1 MLRPERKITDLNI
14 TRKDPNAF
22 AALLGDA
29 HEFIVTGILI
39 RLGFDVGTMQV
50 KGVAYDLWLLA

>member
-22 AALLGDA
+22 AALLGDM
-29 HEFIVTGILI
+29 L
-39 RLGFDVGTMQV
+39 MNS
-50 KGVAYDLWLLA
+50 LLQGY